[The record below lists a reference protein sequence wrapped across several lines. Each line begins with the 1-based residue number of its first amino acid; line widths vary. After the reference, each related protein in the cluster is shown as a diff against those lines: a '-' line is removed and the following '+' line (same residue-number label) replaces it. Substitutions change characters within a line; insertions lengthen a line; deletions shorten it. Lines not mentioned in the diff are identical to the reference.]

1 MSTNDESLAAVLVC
15 RIKRELP
22 VLSLSGIGGA
32 DRWFFRAGSDEWFP
46 VLYINEVR
54 VAASLFYFVVLGGIS
69 TKAMN
74 WQPIYFRRRV

>member
-32 DRWFFRAGSDEWFP
+32 DRWFFRAGSDVWFP
-46 VLYINEVR
+46 RSYRSSVNKNV
-54 VAASLFYFVVLGGIS
+54 
-69 TKAMN
+69 
-74 WQPIYFRRRV
+74 